1 MHGPKIYLDVCIFD
15 LLVLKHRP
23 ISACRYT
30 ADEIF
35 KNNIVVAVF
44 SMRSSEILVFQKRW

>member
-1 MHGPKIYLDVCIFD
+1 MHTMHGPKIYLDVCIFD

-35 KNNIVVAVF
+35 KNNIVVG
-44 SMRSSEILVFQKRW
+44 I